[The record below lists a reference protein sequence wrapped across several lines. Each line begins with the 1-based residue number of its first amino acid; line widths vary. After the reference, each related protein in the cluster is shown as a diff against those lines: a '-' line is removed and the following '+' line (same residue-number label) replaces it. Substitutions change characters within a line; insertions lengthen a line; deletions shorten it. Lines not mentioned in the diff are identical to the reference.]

1 MSAWGRE
8 DNIII
13 IANVTLT
20 AGSTRMS
27 NAHGNSQAASSAN
40 YDFVSNAFGNVA
52 KSPTGG
58 IMAGDYLVLPTNS
71 ALVDAGKPGNSP
83 KVQIIQV
90 NSSNVVTLASPSPVT
105 ANLVH
110 PSIQQ
115 GPKYLANINS
125 GTARVNR
132 GNINGNGSNPG
143 TRNVYSIQRVEGID
157 FHESNVT
164 HNKHVFGIK
173 TPGWIHKTSFKDRS
187 GNKRHKTEQLVAMS
201 KNAIEKS
208 FDYPSEIH
216 RFNIHFSFEPKN
228 SGAGAAG
235 GFGAIANV
243 ALANVRLVANAF
255 TVPEGGTVAYRWLSK
270 ASSAATAFLDT
281 PATGTGGRGD
291 PAGISGNTT
300 NVLFIANVSNVD
312 GQVFICH
319 ATTTNEFGVIG
330 AANSESVTV
339 SVSS

>member
-1 MSAWGRE
+1 MAAWGRE

-20 AGSTRMS
+20 VGSTRVS
-27 NAHGNSQAASSAN
+27 NAHGNSQAATSAN
-40 YDFVSNAFGNVA
+40 YDFVSNAYGNVA

-58 IMAGDYLVLPTNS
+58 IMAGDYLRLPTAT
-71 ALVDAGKPGNSP
+71 ALVDAGKPGDSP
-83 KVQIIQV
+83 KIQILSV
-90 NSSNVVTLASPSPVT
+90 PGSNVITLASPSPIT

-115 GPKYLANINS
+115 GPKYIANVAS

-132 GNINGNGSNPG
+132 GNIGQNPG
-143 TRNVYSIQRVEGID
+143 TRNVYSIQRVYGID
-157 FHESNVT
+157 KNQANVT
-164 HNKHVFGIK
+164 VNKHEKNIK
-173 TPGWIHKTSFKDRS
+173 TPGWVHMSTHKDRS
-187 GNKRHKTEQLVAMS
+187 GKIRHKTEQLVAVS
-201 KNAIEKS
+201 KNGIEHL

-216 RFNIHFSFEPKN
+216 KFNIHFQDEPKN
-228 SGAGAAG
+228 SGGAGR
-235 GFGAIANV
+235 GAIANV
-243 ALANVRLVANAF
+243 ALANVRLIANAIS
-255 TVPEGGTVAYRWLSK
+255 VPEGAAVTYRWLSK
-270 ASSAATAFLDT
+270 ASEAATAFLDV

-300 NVLFIANVSNVD
+300 NVLFIANVSNVA

-330 AANSESVTV
+330 VANSEAVTV
-339 SVSS
+339 TITS

>member
-8 DNIII
+8 DNIIV

-20 AGSTRMS
+20 AGSTRVS
-27 NAHGNSQAASSAN
+27 NAHGNSQAATSAN

-58 IMAGDYLVLPTNS
+58 IMAGDYLVLHTNNGLYDS
-71 ALVDAGKPGNSP
+71 GRPGDSP
-83 KVQIIQV
+83 KLQFKVID
-90 NSSNVVTLASPSPVT
+90 SSNVMTLVEPSPVT

-110 PSIQQ
+110 PSVQQ

-132 GNINGNGSNPG
+132 GNIGSNPG
-143 TRNVYSIQRVEGID
+143 TRNVYSIQRVYGID
-157 FHESNVT
+157 KNQANVSF
-164 HNKHVFGIK
+164 NADVKNIK
-173 TPGWIHKTSFKDRS
+173 TPGWYSVTTFKDRS
-187 GNKRHKTEQLVAMS
+187 GKVRHKSEPLVAGS
-201 KNAIEKS
+201 KNMIEHR
-208 FDYPSEIH
+208 FDYPSEVH
-216 RFNIHFSFEPKN
+216 KFNIHFSFEPKN
-228 SGAGAAG
+228 SGAGSAG

-243 ALANVRLVANAF
+243 ALANVRLVANAI

-270 ASSAATAFLDT
+270 ANSSVTAFLDT

-330 AANSESVTV
+330 LANSESVTV